1 MYIPCRSLV
10 RVLGVFAFLCP
21 AVAWPQNYYV
31 LEAICEISSV
41 RIHTPTTTGIGV
53 VVDDGTLIA
62 TCTSV
67 VGDNAFVEIE
77 SAGISQR
84 GYVLDVDRDL
94 AIVLVKDKLK
104 PAAPF
109 KGKVTNGQ
117 FILAAGRLETDTR
130 MDMKIG
136 HVEGLKPAGMEIVA
150 EVTNKHVGG
159 PILSEGG
166 YLMGIVK
173 DPANLSEDGST
184 LAIPSS
190 QILHFIQRIRRD
202 LPR

>member
-1 MYIPCRSLV
+1 MHILSRGLV
-10 RVLGVFAFLCP
+10 RVLVVFAFLCP
-21 AVAWPQNYYV
+21 AVAWSQNYYV

-41 RIHTPTTTGIGV
+41 RIHTQTATGMGV

-62 TCTSV
+62 TCGSI
-67 VGDNAFVEIE
+67 VGDAPFVEVE
-77 SAGISQR
+77 SGNIYQR
-84 GYVLDVDRDL
+84 GYILSIDKDL
-94 AIVLVKDKLK
+94 AIILIKDKLK
-104 PAAPF
+104 PAVLF

-117 FILAAGRLETDTR
+117 FILAAGRLESDTR

-136 HVEGLKPAGMEIVA
+136 HVEGFKPAGMEIVA

-173 DPANLSEDGST
+173 DPANLSEDGLT

-190 QILHFIQRIRRD
+190 QILHFVQRIRRD
-202 LPR
+202 LSK